1 MCLGM
6 QWDKRGLEDVI
17 NGNGQGVV
25 LKRNQTDS
33 FFGPTMPNRELD
45 SFQADG
51 AHPPIAAIPFLSVL
65 TCKQRFII
73 FDNFPSR
80 GARPTPFQKEQQ
92 KDIAAKRPR

>member
-1 MCLGM
+1 M
-6 QWDKRGLEDVI
+6 DR
-17 NGNGQGVV
+17 GVV

-33 FFGPTMPNRELD
+33 FFGQQCPTESWTLSSGRG
-45 SFQADG
+45 SS
-51 AHPPIAAIPFLSVL
+51 PIAAIPFLSVL